1 MGGDVTLLTDDQR
14 ARVAAGRMGIRVMGT
29 LGVLLEAR
37 RRSIVPS
44 IRPLLERLEA
54 TGMYLSPQI
63 IIQVLKD
70 AYEN

>member
-1 MGGDVTLLTDDQR
+1 
-14 ARVAAGRMGIRVMGT
+14 
-29 LGVLLEAR
+29 LLEAR